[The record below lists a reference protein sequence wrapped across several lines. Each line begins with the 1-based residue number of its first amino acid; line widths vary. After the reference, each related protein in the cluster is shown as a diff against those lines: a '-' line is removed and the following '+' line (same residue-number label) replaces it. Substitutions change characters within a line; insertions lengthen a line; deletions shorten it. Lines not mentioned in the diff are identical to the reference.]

1 VRAPVG
7 ARTALWGEGM
17 NTMDV
22 GQDRGLDR
30 RQFLRRT
37 GGAGALLTVPG
48 LLSACGGDD
57 DDSGGGG
64 GGGDG
69 EAVKIGYV
77 TPSTGA
83 LAPFAAADDFTLTT
97 IREVVKDGLQTANG
111 TRQVEI
117 IVKDSQSNPDRAG
130 AVASD
135 LILKDGVDLVVVAST
150 PETTNPVSD
159 QCELNG
165 MPCISTMAPWQS
177 WFFPRKG
184 DPEKPFK
191 FTYHFFWGLEDLTA
205 TYVDMWDQVVTNKTV
220 GALWPNDGDGNAFA
234 DKANGFPP
242 VLQKAGYRLVDP
254 GRYENAANDFSAQIN
269 RFKSGNAEILT
280 GVPIPPDFT
289 NFYKQASQQGYRP
302 PVVTVAKALL
312 FDSSVDALGGNLGE
326 NLSTEVWWTP
336 DVPFESSLNGQSA
349 KELADGYAQASGKG
363 WTQPIGYVHALF
375 EVALDVLKRADPKDK
390 DSVVKA
396 ITETDVR
403 TIVGPVSWKEGPV
416 ANVAKSQL
424 SGGQWRRA
432 DSGWD
437 LEIVSNKTAPDIETT
452 SEMQLIES

>member
-1 VRAPVG
+1 MGRSDVAS
-7 ARTALWGEGM
+7 GERFG
-17 NTMDV
+17 
-22 GQDRGLDR
+22 RLDR
-30 RQFLRRT
+30 RQFLRRA
-37 GGAGALLTVPG
+37 GGTGALLTLPG
-48 LLSACGGDD
+48 LAAACGGGDD
-57 DDSGGGG
+57 DGGSGGGG
-64 GGGDG
+64 GGGGGD
-69 EAVKIGYV
+69 AVKIGYV

-83 LAPFAAADDFTLTT
+83 LAAFAAADDYTLTT
-97 IREVVKDGLQTANG
+97 IRDLVKGGIKTANG

-130 AVASD
+130 TVASD

-184 DPEKPFK
+184 DPNKPFQ

-205 TYVDMWDQVVTNKTV
+205 TYVDMWGQVDSNKTV

-234 DKANGFPP
+234 DKKTGFPP
-242 VLQKAGYRLVDP
+242 VLSKAGFKLVDP
-254 GRYENAANDFSAQIN
+254 GRYEDGSNDFSAQIS
-269 RFKSGNAEILT
+269 RFKSGNADILT

-289 NFYKQASQQGYRP
+289 NFYKQASQQGFRP
-302 PVVTVAKALL
+302 PIVTVAKALL

-336 DVPFESSLNGQSA
+336 DVPFKSSLNGNDA
-349 KELADGYAQASGKG
+349 KQLADGYEQASGKG

-390 DSVVKA
+390 DSVVEA
-396 ITETDVR
+396 ITATDVQ
-403 TIVGPVSWKEGPV
+403 TIVGPVSWKSGPV
-416 ANVAKSQL
+416 KNVAKAQL
-424 SGGQWRRA
+424 SGGQWRKA

-452 SEMQLIES
+452 SEMKLIES

>member
-1 VRAPVG
+1 MGDAMWR
-7 ARTALWGEGM
+7 
-17 NTMDV
+17 
-22 GQDRGLDR
+22 LDR

-37 GGAGALLTVPG
+37 GGAGALLTIPG
-48 LLSACGGDD
+48 LLAACGGDD
-57 DDSGGGG
+57 DGGGSDEAGGGG
-64 GGGDG
+64 G

-77 TPSTGA
+77 TPQTGA
-83 LAPFAAADDFTLTT
+83 LAPFAAADDYTLTT
-97 IREVVKDGLQTANG
+97 IRGIVKDGIKTADG

-130 AVASD
+130 TVASD

-184 DPEKPFK
+184 DPNKPFK

-205 TYVDMWDQVVTNKTV
+205 TYVDMWDKVKSNKTV

-234 DKANGFPP
+234 NKETGFPP
-242 VLQKAGYRLVDP
+242 VLEKAGYTLVDP
-254 GRYENAANDFSAQIN
+254 GRYETGANDFSAQIN
-269 RFKSGNAEILT
+269 RFKSGDAEILT

-302 PVVTVAKALL
+302 PIVTVAKALL
-312 FDSSVDALGGNLGE
+312 FDSSVEALGGNLGE

-336 DVPFESSLNGQSA
+336 DVPFKSSLNGQDA
-349 KELADGYAQASGKG
+349 KQLADGYSQASGKG
-363 WTQPIGYVHALF
+363 WTQPIGYIHGLF
-375 EVALDVLKRADPKDK
+375 EVALDVLKRSDPKDK

-396 ITETDVR
+396 ITATDLQ
-403 TIVGPVSWKEGPV
+403 TIVGPVTWKEGPV
-416 ANVAKSQL
+416 ANVAKAQL
-424 SGGQWRRA
+424 SGGQWRRGDA
-432 DSGWD
+432 GWD
-437 LEIVSNKTAPDIETT
+437 LEIVSNKTAPDIQTT
-452 SEMQLIES
+452 SEMQLIQS